1 MKYVF
6 WIALLWFAL
15 DRIRHPKHPLQL
27 NVYFGVPGSGKT
39 TYAAYLAK
47 AAQRES
53 IIIRLCRRCPCRFT
67 NWILNGNSWKRAYP
81 VWSNVPIA
89 GTLRLN
95 AREDIGVHMIQDG
108 KMIIDEA
115 GVEFNSRNY
124 KTFPQTAIKFF
135 KYHRH
140 YGVSVDVFSQSF
152 EDMDVTLR
160 RLAQNFYVVRKT
172 FIPFF
177 ITTKR
182 IRRRVGIDDKTH
194 QICDAYAFGLPILD
208 TKRIFCPPL
217 WKMFNSYDFEELP
230 EKEWATW
237 SDSEEDT
244 PDDDENQDSSNSRH
258 GLFSALSAF
267 FSRLFFLPDNE
278 EDELSP
284 EDGEIS
290 VRSSWDTWPA
300 PMEDMEKAQ
309 HCPDSLVDIDAIL
322 QHRPETPPQE

>member
-1 MKYVF
+1 MKYIF
-6 WIALLWFAL
+6 CIALAWLFL
-15 DRIRHPKHPLQL
+15 DHLRHPKHPLQL

-47 AAQRES
+47 QARKES
-53 IIIRLCRRCPCRFT
+53 VVIRLCRRFPCRFT
-67 NWILNGNSWKRAYP
+67 NWILSGNSWKRAYP

-124 KTFPQTAIKFF
+124 KAFPQTAIKFF

-160 RLAQNFYVVRKT
+160 RLAQNFYVVKKSML
-172 FIPFF
+172 PFF
-177 ITTKR
+177 IITKR

-194 QICDAYAFGLPILD
+194 QLCDAYFFGVPILD

-230 EKEWATW
+230 EKEWAEW
-237 SDSEEDT
+237 SAQGEVSDDDGEEDR
-244 PDDDENQDSSNSRH
+244 PCGRH
-258 GLFSALSAF
+258 GPLAAVSSFL
-267 FSRLFFLPDNE
+267 SRLLFLPD
-278 EDELSP
+278 DE
-284 EDGEIS
+284 EDGES
-290 VRSSWDTWPA
+290 FPEEELPDHQPFDVWPVT
-300 PMEDMEKAQ
+300 PDLDDLLEKGSK
-309 HCPDSLVDIDAIL
+309 DD
-322 QHRPETPPQE
+322 EGF